1 MNNESKTLFIPLYGK
16 ASMSRDGFYEDKKAE
31 EIIDKVTFDFASIDK
46 SKKLAI
52 YLTMR
57 AMQFDEITRSFISEY
72 PNGII
77 ITLGCGLD
85 SRVARVEHK
94 DCKWY
99 DLDFPEVI
107 AIRKDFYVE
116 TDKSRMIPS
125 SVTELSWL
133 DRIEYNNENVLI
145 VAEGLTMYLTECE
158 MKALLEAFKSKF
170 RRAFFVFDAYSNFAL
185 KMSKYKNPVNSV
197 NAKIRFAM
205 DHSDI
210 FEQDSIACRL
220 NNDIIRKD
228 YIDRLSGIYKI
239 RLRLIGKF
247 GSKLY
252 RIYGYYIET
261 SAKSSPGGRWLGEAK
276 TDEGAMTE
284 L

>member
-16 ASMSRDGFYEDKKAE
+16 AAMSKDGFYEDNKAE
-31 EIIDKVTFDFASIDK
+31 EIIEKVSFDFASIDK
-46 SKKLAI
+46 SKRLAI
-52 YLTMR
+52 YMTMR

-72 PNGII
+72 PNDII

-94 DCKWY
+94 NCKWY

-107 AIRKDFYVE
+107 TIRKNFYVE
-116 TDKSRMIPS
+116 TDKFRMIPS

-133 DRIEYNNENVLI
+133 DRIEYDNGNVLI
-145 VAEGLTMYLTECE
+145 IAEGLTMYLTEYE
-158 MKALLEAFKSKF
+158 MKALFEAFKSKF
-170 RRAFFVFDAYSNFAL
+170 RRTFFVFDAYSSFAA

-205 DHSDI
+205 DNSDF

-228 YIDRLSGIYKI
+228 YIDKLSGTYKM
-239 RLRLIGKF
+239 RFRFMRKF

-252 RIYGYYIET
+252 RIYGYDIET
-261 SAKSSPGGRWLGEAK
+261 K
-276 TDEGAMTE
+276 
-284 L
+284 